1 MGDTTKFVVAMQWD
15 TITAHMERSLQAA
28 GITPIV
34 LRGHLSQRQ
43 KAIARFVDTSATD
56 ASVLLLSL
64 EQGPTGMNLA
74 CAHHLIFVHP
84 AYTERP
90 DDAAGYEAQAIG
102 RLRRQ
107 GQNHTVRVHRF
118 VARDTIEE
126 TLARRHHADALR
138 RHSVA
143 CRAAQEGAGE
153 NPLETSVAHAA
164 PSCAA

>member
-84 AYTERP
+84 VYTERP
-90 DDAAGYEAQAIG
+90 DDAAGYEAQASG

-107 GQNHTVRVHRF
+107 GQNHTVCVHRF

-126 TLARRHHADALR
+126 TLARRHHAESLR
-138 RHSVA
+138 RHSA
-143 CRAAQEGAGE
+143 AGRAAQAWAGE
-153 NPLETSVAHAA
+153 KPSAMSVVRA
-164 PSCAA
+164 SSDCAA